1 MDELLASIRQA
12 IHDRV
17 EPGRAAGRAA
27 SPKLVHTTPP
37 APDEAAPGTE
47 TDADT
52 DADTGPMKRTIVTS
66 GRDGF
71 AGLLGGD
78 VRLEE
83 ALARLNHTGWRGGA
97 EAPAAGEAAA
107 AVAEKLRPT
116 IAEWAGGPASAV
128 ATAPEKTAASRWPG
142 VSRQTPP
149 ERKERRQ
156 ENPMHTERPAA
167 PQRPAQR
174 DLLSSEAA
182 SAAHA
187 AFNQLTSSNADRS
200 AGRERGLD
208 EMTRECLRPLL
219 KDWLDRNLPD
229 VVERLVR
236 EEIKRV
242 ARSGR

>member
-27 SPKLVHTTPP
+27 SPKLVHTTPTVP
-37 APDEAAPGTE
+37 VEAAT
-47 TDADT
+47 DT
-52 DADTGPMKRTIVTS
+52 DTGRMKRTLVTS

-97 EAPAAGEAAA
+97 EAPAAGETAA

-116 IAEWAGGPASAV
+116 IADWTGGRASAV
-128 ATAPEKTAASRWPG
+128 AAAPAPSAPEKAAAPRWPG
-142 VSRQTPP
+142 IHQQTAP

-156 ENPMHTERPAA
+156 DNPMHTERPAA
-167 PQRPAQR
+167 PERPAQR

-187 AFNQLTSSNADRS
+187 AFNRLTSSTADRP

-229 VVERLVR
+229 LVERLVG
-236 EEIKRV
+236 EEIKRA

>member
-37 APDEAAPGTE
+37 APQEAAP
-47 TDADT
+47 DSDS
-52 DADTGPMKRTIVTS
+52 DADTGRMKRTIVTS

-97 EAPAAGEAAA
+97 EAPATAGSPDASA

-116 IAEWAGGPASAV
+116 IAEWTGGPASAV
-128 ATAPEKTAASRWPG
+128 ATVPEKAAASRWPG
-142 VSRQTPP
+142 VGQQTVP
-149 ERKERRQ
+149 ERKERSQ
-156 ENPMHTERPAA
+156 DNPTHTERPAA
-167 PQRPAQR
+167 PERPAQR

-187 AFNQLTSSNADRS
+187 AFNRLTSSNADRS

>member
-1 MDELLASIRQA
+1 MEELLASIRQA

-37 APDEAAPGTE
+37 APVEAATG
-47 TDADT
+47 T

-97 EAPAAGEAAA
+97 EAPSTAESFDASA

-116 IAEWAGGPASAV
+116 IVEWTGGRASPV
-128 ATAPEKTAASRWPG
+128 ATVPETTAVSRWPG
-142 VSRQTPP
+142 VNQQTAP
-149 ERKERRQ
+149 ERKEPRQ
-156 ENPMHTERPAA
+156 ETPMHTERPAA

-174 DLLSSEAA
+174 DLLSSESA

-187 AFNQLTSSNADRS
+187 AFNRLTSSNASRS
-200 AGRERGLD
+200 AGRERSLD

-229 VVERLVR
+229 LVARLVG
-236 EEIKRV
+236 EEIRRV